1 MVDFKYFD
9 YGKPNPELYGL
20 YEPVSDC
27 FLIVYESLEVLLEV
41 KYILSSKYT
50 LFPIRLDQVNNFTT
64 NLIDN
69 SCCENWS
76 FTNNKDISMRHLLF
90 DVKNIYVANSVSK
103 TTNKSNFDI
112 VSEKKWA
119 LFCLYWLIFLK
130 KLSSNYSKLDEF
142 LNSFLE
148 LSELSGDG
156 ALIKDNIKK
165 SILRSLYLG
174 NDINQVEK
182 EIESLIG
189 DINLPPYYAQRHQ

>member
-1 MVDFKYFD
+1 M
-9 YGKPNPELYGL
+9 
-20 YEPVSDC
+20 
-27 FLIVYESLEVLLEV
+27 
-41 KYILSSKYT
+41 
-50 LFPIRLDQVNNFTT
+50 
-64 NLIDN
+64 
-69 SCCENWS
+69 
-76 FTNNKDISMRHLLF
+76 
-90 DVKNIYVANSVSK
+90 
-103 TTNKSNFDI
+103 
-112 VSEKKWA
+112 SEKKWA